1 MQLAVMKD
9 KQFQGE
15 ILCESFNQ
23 YMFFFFFSQNT
34 HEIKNNFRKTRN
46 FKEARNVKK
55 MVGFT

>member
-1 MQLAVMKD
+1 MQLDVMKD

-23 YMFFFFFSQNT
+23 YIFILFFQNT